1 MPKGL
6 SGILNPSDPI
16 NVSTRK
22 IVSIAD
28 MGISQDQDGSLITY
42 SLGSC
47 IGVAIYDPVARVG
60 GLLHYMLPESNL
72 DPQKALKKPFMFA
85 DTGIPILFKEAYRY
99 GAVKSRLIVKVA
111 GGSQILDDSGFFN
124 IGKRNY
130 MAMRK
135 LLWKNN
141 ILIKAEDVGG
151 QVSRTV
157 RLEMS
162 TGEVWIKYSG
172 EEEKKL

>member
-1 MPKGL
+1 
-6 SGILNPSDPI
+6 
-16 NVSTRK
+16 
-22 IVSIAD
+22 

-85 DTGIPILFKEAYRY
+85 DTGIPLLFKEAYRF
-99 GAVKSRLIVKVA
+99 GAVKNRLIVKVA
-111 GGSQILDDSGFFN
+111 GGAQILDDSGFFN

-130 MAMRK
+130 MALRK

-157 RLEMS
+157 RLQMN

>member
-1 MPKGL
+1 
-6 SGILNPSDPI
+6 
-16 NVSTRK
+16 
-22 IVSIAD
+22 
-28 MGISQDQDGSLITY
+28 MGISQDEDGSLITY

-47 IGVAIYDPVARVG
+47 IGVVIYDPVARVG

-72 DPQKALKKPFMFA
+72 DPQKALKKPYMFA
-85 DTGIPILFKEAYRY
+85 DTGIPLLFKESYRF
-99 GAVKSRLIVKVA
+99 GGVKNRLIVKVA
-111 GGSQILDDSGFFN
+111 GGAQILDDSGFFN